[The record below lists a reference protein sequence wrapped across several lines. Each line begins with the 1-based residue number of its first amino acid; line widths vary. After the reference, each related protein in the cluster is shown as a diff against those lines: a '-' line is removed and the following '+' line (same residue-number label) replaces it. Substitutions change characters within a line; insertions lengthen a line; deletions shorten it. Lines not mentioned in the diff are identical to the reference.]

1 MYEHPQL
8 VGCYSLR
15 CHRAR
20 SLMQSVSQPFKRLD
34 MIYLVGGAPRAGKS
48 ILGQRLCTTLK
59 VGWISTDLLMELLRV
74 ANAAGRKM
82 KWDAD
87 REAITASAEWF
98 FPYLERFMWGVSS
111 LADHY
116 VIEGVDFLPAQVAQ
130 LSTQYAIRAVFLGC
144 SRLTLED
151 FNQFS
156 GRSGYGSLPEAL
168 RRQIVEDVPRWSA
181 FIRQEAE
188 RFGYAY
194 FDMVSDFS
202 QRLAEA
208 ESVLTT
214 GV

>member
-1 MYEHPQL
+1 
-8 VGCYSLR
+8 
-15 CHRAR
+15 
-20 SLMQSVSQPFKRLD
+20 
-34 MIYLVGGAPRAGKS
+34 MIYLIGGAPRAGKS

-82 KWDAD
+82 KWDAAP
-87 REAITASAEWF
+87 EAITASAEWF
-98 FPYLERFMWGVSS
+98 FPYLERFIWGVSS
-111 LADHY
+111 LADNY

-130 LSTQYAIRAVFLGC
+130 LSAQYPIRTVFLGC
-144 SRLTLED
+144 SSMTLEGL
-151 FNQFS
+151 NQFP
-156 GRSGYGSLPEAL
+156 GRSQGYGGLPEAL
-168 RRQIVEDVPRWSA
+168 RRQIVQDVPRWSA

-194 FDMVSDFS
+194 VDMVSDFS

-208 ESVLTT
+208 EIVLTT